1 MSVIN
6 SKLLKRQR
14 RRNRIRAKIS
24 GTQERP
30 RLSVFKSNKG
40 LYLQLIDDS
49 AGKTLVSAR
58 MNELKNNAK
67 GVKKTDKGFELGKLL
82 AAKAKEKGIEKI
94 VFDRGGFK
102 FHGRVKAVADG
113 AKEGGLVF

>member
-1 MSVIN
+1 MAKN
-6 SKLLKRQR
+6 SKQLKRQR
-14 RRNRIRAKIS
+14 RKNRIRAKIS
-24 GTQERP
+24 GTKERP

-49 AGKTLVSAR
+49 IGKTLVSAKVS
-58 MNELKNNAK
+58 ELKVK
-67 GVKKTDKGFELGKLL
+67 KETKKTDQGFELGKFL

-94 VFDRGGFK
+94 VFDRGGYK

>member
-1 MSVIN
+1 MSKGI
-6 SKLLKRQR
+6 SKQLKRQR
-14 RRNRIRAKIS
+14 RKNRIRAKIS
-24 GTQERP
+24 GTKERP

-40 LYLQLIDDS
+40 IYLQLIDDS
-49 AGKTLVSAR
+49 IGKTLVSAR
-58 MNELKNNAK
+58 VNELKAVK
-67 GVKKTDKGFELGKLL
+67 GMKKTDRGFELGKFL

-94 VFDRGGFK
+94 VFDRGGYK